1 MNIWII
7 IQYSSTPETGRGAL
21 ITKDVE
27 KNTKYMGLNSIDLK
41 SLVLLKRRIKYGK

>member
-7 IQYSSTPETGRGAL
+7 IQYSSTPETGMGAL

-27 KNTKYMGLNSIDLK
+27 KNTKYMGLNSIELQSLLRLK
-41 SLVLLKRRIKYGK
+41 